1 MNELFILISWLFYLV
16 MIITTHWLDLLL
28 DYLPGPKQNKKTHKK
43 NKNGKKFKK
52 PKQVKTRE
60 NICETLTVD

>member
-28 DYLPGPKQNKKTHKK
+28 DYLPGPKQKKNTKKTKMEK
-43 NKNGKKFKK
+43 NSRNQNKSKHEKIF
-52 PKQVKTRE
+52 VK
-60 NICETLTVD
+60 L

>member
-28 DYLPGPKQNKKTHKK
+28 DYLPGPKQKKKHKKKTKMEK
-43 NKNGKKFKK
+43 NSRNQNKS
-52 PKQVKTRE
+52 KQEKIFVK
-60 NICETLTVD
+60 L

>member
-28 DYLPGPKQNKKTHKK
+28 DYLPGPKQKQKKHKK
-43 NKNGKKFKK
+43 RQKWKKIQETKTSQNKRKY
-52 PKQVKTRE
+52 
-60 NICETLTVD
+60 L

>member
-1 MNELFILISWLFYLV
+1 

-28 DYLPGPKQNKKTHKK
+28 DYLPGPKQNKKTQKK

>member
-28 DYLPGPKQNKKTHKK
+28 DYLPGPKTKNTHKK
-43 NKNGKKFKK
+43 TKMEKNSRNQNKSKHEKIF
-52 PKQVKTRE
+52 VK
-60 NICETLTVD
+60 L

>member
-28 DYLPGPKQNKKTHKK
+28 DYLPGPKQKKTQKK
-43 NKNGKKFKK
+43 QKWKKI
-52 PKQVKTRE
+52 QETKTSQNMRKY
-60 NICETLTVD
+60 L